1 MQPVDQR
8 LIEREFPQEP
18 GLVYLNHAAV
28 APWPARTAAAVEAF
42 ARENVRLGA
51 SRYAAWTAKEREL
64 REQLKRLI
72 NAPSADDIA
81 LLKNTS
87 EGISLVSEGLDWREG
102 DNVVSSDEE
111 FPSNRIPWQAQARRG
126 VGFREVGLKVAD
138 PEAALMAA
146 CDGRTRVLTISSV
159 EFASG
164 LKLDLG
170 RLGRYCRGRGI
181 LFCVDAIQSL
191 GAAPLD
197 ADAAQAD
204 FIMADGHK
212 WMLGPEGIALFY
224 CRAALREQL
233 SLRQY
238 GWHMVDDPG
247 DYDARGWKPAATATR
262 FECGSNNLLGIHAL
276 SASLSLLE
284 EIGMARIEQTLA
296 AKTGR
301 LIEGLAS
308 LDRVSII
315 SPREAGR
322 RAGIV
327 SFRVEGRDPAGLHR
341 QLVARKVICASRG
354 GGIRFSPHFYVA
366 DEKLDRAVEIVKE
379 QIGKSRD

>member
-1 MQPVDQR
+1 MQPLDQR

-18 GLVYLNHAAV
+18 DLVYLNHAAV

-42 ARENVRLGA
+42 ARENVRSGA
-51 SRYAAWTAKEREL
+51 AGYAAWTAKEREL

-87 EGISLVSEGLDWREG
+87 EGLSLVAEGLSWREG

-126 VGFREVGLKVAD
+126 VEFREIGLKVAD

-146 CDGRTRVLTISSV
+146 CNGRTRVLTISSV

-170 RLGRYCRGRGI
+170 RLGRYCRDRGI

-197 ADAAQAD
+197 AEAAKAD

-224 CRAALREQL
+224 CRAAVREQL

-238 GWHMVDDPG
+238 GWHMTDDPG
-247 DYDARGWKPAATATR
+247 DYDARQWKPAATARR

-284 EIGMARIEQTLA
+284 EIGMARIEQALSV
-296 AKTGR
+296 KTGR
-301 LIEGLAS
+301 LIEGLSAIGGM
-308 LDRVSII
+308 RII
-315 SPREAGR
+315 TPTQDGR

-327 SFRVEGRDPAGLHR
+327 SFRVEGMDPAELHR

-354 GGIRFSPHFYVA
+354 GGIRFSPHFYMP
-366 DEKLDRAVEIVKE
+366 DEKLDRAVEIVKQE
-379 QIGKSRD
+379 IGNRGH